1 MANSYYTPSGTP
13 GTNAQG
19 SSSDIRSEFALIE
32 TGMDKLPSFTA
43 DYVVTVNAGGTAL
56 EAAQFLTVA
65 QGGTGA
71 ATLTDGGI
79 LLGSGTGAVTATAV
93 LADGEMLVGDGTTD
107 PAIESGAT
115 LRTSIGV
122 GTGDSV
128 TFNDMTLST
137 ALSVASGG
145 TGAATFTD
153 GGMLVGNGTGAI
165 EAMAVLA
172 DGEMIVGDGTTT
184 PVAESG
190 ATLRTSIGLGA
201 LATED
206 NINNGDWSGTDLGVN
221 NGGTGVSTLAAGGI
235 LLGSNTSPV
244 TVMAQ
249 LADGEMV
256 VGTGVGD
263 PVAESGATLRTSM
276 GLGTGD
282 SVTFNDLTLSS
293 SMTVA
298 AGGTG
303 ATTFTDGGVLIGN
316 GTGAIE
322 AMAVLADG
330 EMIVGDGTTT
340 PVAESGA
347 TLRTSIGL
355 GALATQSSINNDDWS
370 GTDLSVSNG
379 GTGASTFTNGGVLL
393 GSSTSAI
400 TAMAVL
406 ASGEMIV
413 GDGVTDPVAQS
424 GATLRTT
431 IGVGYTDTPRFT
443 GLTVQG
449 DIVETESGSDT
460 NTRLGIEAGASIAGG
475 GINNTFYGYRAGEA
489 VTTSDD
495 NTAIGRD
502 ALLLST
508 GNDSTCV
515 GDNAGAA
522 MLTAGN
528 LTAVGSG
535 CLDNATGTNNTAIGT
550 HAGNSITTG
559 NHNTCLGAQSDANS
573 ATGVHSINIGYTAQ
587 GDQNYQCTIG
597 SLTLYVKN
605 EFDTD
610 ASWSQASDRRRKCNI
625 QPAVLGLDFINDLN
639 TVTYNLRPASEL
651 PPEWEVPADSYV
663 DTEKTMHSLIA
674 QDVLEAILNAGVDP
688 DSFAGWGCD
697 KQGQRISK
705 DAMVIPLIKAV
716 QELTVRLEALEE
728 QQNA

>member
-153 GGMLVGNGTGAI
+153 GGMLV
-165 EAMAVLA
+165 
-172 DGEMIVGDGTTT
+172 
-184 PVAESG
+184 
-190 ATLRTSIGLGA
+190 
-201 LATED
+201 
-206 NINNGDWSGTDLGVN
+206 
-221 NGGTGVSTLAAGGI
+221 
-235 LLGSNTSPV
+235 
-244 TVMAQ
+244 
-249 LADGEMV
+249 
-256 VGTGVGD
+256 
-263 PVAESGATLRTSM
+263 
-276 GLGTGD
+276 
-282 SVTFNDLTLSS
+282 
-293 SMTVA
+293 
-298 AGGTG
+298 
-303 ATTFTDGGVLIGN
+303 GN